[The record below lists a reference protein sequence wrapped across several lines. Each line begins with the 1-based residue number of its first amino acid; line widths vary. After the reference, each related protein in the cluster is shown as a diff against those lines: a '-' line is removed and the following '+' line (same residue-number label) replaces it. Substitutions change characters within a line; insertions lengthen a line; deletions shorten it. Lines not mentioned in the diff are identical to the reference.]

1 MNIFQ
6 QLEFEYVPKNKYIFN
21 YGEKGRK
28 MYLIL
33 NGEVGILLPLKENE
47 ISQQELQKLKHLKS
61 YNNDESLTK
70 RKYGLEQI

>member
-47 ISQQELQKLKHLKS
+47 ISQQELQKLKHLKY